1 MSLRGVAAVVGVAEL
16 APQRHTGSA
25 TTLELMS
32 RVANDAINDAGF
44 KRSEIDGLIVHPIG
58 GLPGF
63 VPATVA
69 EYLGLAP
76 RFAELVDLGGA
87 TGAGMVWRAAAAI
100 QAGMCTSCLCLTG
113 AHRSGPTDPDGKT
126 GGNKRSG
133 EKGRAAQQGSERSA
147 PRSLAPSRDRSPQAE
162 FDSPY
167 GMLGANVGYA
177 MIATRYTHEYGLR
190 DTQRAKVAVD
200 QRRNANANPAAIFH
214 AQTLTIDD
222 VLASEVIAS
231 PLHMLEIVMPSA
243 GAAALLVTAAD
254 RVPYAGQKPAWLLGA
269 GESVTHSSFA
279 QAPALDAT
287 GVGIAARAA
296 FRQAGVSPSEIG
308 LASLYDCY
316 TIMVLLTLE
325 EAGFCKRGEAGAFV
339 ESHDLTWAGD
349 FPVNTHGGQLSF
361 GQAGM
366 AGGMSHVTEA
376 VRQIQGRGGNRQV
389 PGLELAYAHGN
400 GGIIAEQTGLVF
412 GVAR

>member
-1 MSLRGVAAVVGVAEL
+1 MSLKGAAAVVGIAEL
-16 APQRHTGSA
+16 APQRYTGDA
-25 TTLELMS
+25 TILDLLSQVGAE
-32 RVANDAINDAGF
+32 AIADAGF
-44 KRSEIDGLIVHPIG
+44 KHADIDGLVVHPIG

-69 EYLGLAP
+69 EYLGIKP
-76 RFAELVDLGGA
+76 TFAELVDLGGA

-100 QAGMCTSCLCLTG
+100 QAGMCTTCLCLTG
-113 AHRSGPTDPDGKT
+113 TRRRGGSQNRQQRTAERPPARSM
-126 GGNKRSG
+126 
-133 EKGRAAQQGSERSA
+133 
-147 PRSLAPSRDRSPQAE
+147 APSRDRSPAAE

-167 GMLGANVGYA
+167 GMVGANVGYA
-177 MIATRYTHEYGLR
+177 MIATRYTHEFGLK

-200 QRRNANANPAAIFH
+200 QRKNANANPKAFFH
-214 AQTLTIDD
+214 DQELSIED
-222 VLASEVIAS
+222 VLSSEVICQ
-231 PLHMLEIVMPSA
+231 PLHMLEIVMPAA
-243 GAAALLVTAAD
+243 GAAALIVTAAD
-254 RVPYAGQKPAWLLGA
+254 RVPDAKQKPAWILGA

-279 QAPALDAT
+279 QAPNLDAT
-287 GVGIAARAA
+287 GIGIASRAA
-296 FRQAGVSPSEIG
+296 FDMAGIKPSDVG

-325 EAGFCKRGEAGAFV
+325 EAGFVPRGEAGAFV

-349 FPVNTHGGQLSF
+349 FPLNTHGGQLSF

-376 VRQIQGRGGNRQV
+376 ARQIQGRCGKRQV

-400 GGIIAEQTGLVF
+400 GGIIAEQAGLVF
-412 GVAR
+412 GANR

>member
-1 MSLRGVAAVVGVAEL
+1 MSLRGVAAVVGVAER
-16 APQRHTGSA
+16 PPTRYTGDE
-25 TTLELMS
+25 TILELLS
-32 RVANDAINDAGF
+32 GVAVDAVNDAGF
-44 KRSEIDGLIVHPIG
+44 SLSQVDGLIVHPIG

-69 EYLGLAP
+69 EFIGIQP
-76 RFAELVDLGGA
+76 TFAEIVDLGGA

-113 AHRSGPTDPDGKT
+113 TRRRRRTPA
-126 GGNKRSG
+126 GNKMPNES
-133 EKGRAAQQGSERSA
+133 KTDS
-147 PRSLAPSRDRSPQAE
+147 PRLRQSIQPSRDRSPQAE

-177 MIATRYTHEYGLR
+177 MLANRYTHEYGLT
-190 DTQRAKVAVD
+190 DEQRAKVAVD
-200 QRRNANANPAAIFH
+200 QRLNANANPAAIFH
-214 AQTLTIDD
+214 DQKLTIAD
-222 VLASEVIAS
+222 VLASEVICA
-231 PLHMLEIVMPSA
+231 PLHMLEIVMPAA
-243 GAAALLVTAAD
+243 GAAALLVTSAD
-254 RVPYAGQKPAWLLGA
+254 RVPDAKQSPAWLLGA

-279 QAPALDAT
+279 QAPALDST

-296 FRQAGVSPSEIG
+296 MAQAGVAPKDIG

-325 EAGFCKRGEAGAFV
+325 EAGFCPRGEAGAFV
-339 ESHDLTWAGD
+339 ESHSLTFNGD
-349 FPVNTHGGQLSF
+349 FPMNTHGGQLSF

-376 VRQIQGRGGNRQV
+376 VRQIQGRAGERQV
-389 PGLELAYAHGN
+389 ANLELAYAHGN
-400 GGIIAEQTGLVF
+400 GGIIAEQAGLVF
-412 GVAR
+412 GVDR

>member
-1 MSLRGVAAVVGVAEL
+1 MSLKGAAAVVGIAEL
-16 APQRHTGSA
+16 APQRYTGDA
-25 TTLELMS
+25 TILDLLSQVGAE
-32 RVANDAINDAGF
+32 AIADAGF
-44 KRSEIDGLIVHPIG
+44 KHADIDGLVVHPIG

-69 EYLGLAP
+69 EYLGIKP
-76 RFAELVDLGGA
+76 TFAELVDLGGA

-100 QAGMCTSCLCLTG
+100 QAGMCTTCLCLTG
-113 AHRSGPTDPDGKT
+113 TRRRGGSQNRQQRTAERPPARSM
-126 GGNKRSG
+126 
-133 EKGRAAQQGSERSA
+133 
-147 PRSLAPSRDRSPQAE
+147 APSRDRSPAAE

-167 GMLGANVGYA
+167 GMVGANVGYA
-177 MIATRYTHEYGLR
+177 MIATRYAHEFGLK

-200 QRRNANANPAAIFH
+200 QRKNANANPKAFFH
-214 AQTLTIDD
+214 DQELSIED
-222 VLASEVIAS
+222 VLSSEVICQ
-231 PLHMLEIVMPSA
+231 PLHMLEIVMPAA
-243 GAAALLVTAAD
+243 GAAALIVTAAD
-254 RVPYAGQKPAWLLGA
+254 RVPDAKQNPAWILGA

-279 QAPALDAT
+279 QAPNLDAT
-287 GVGIAARAA
+287 GIGIASRAA
-296 FRQAGVSPSEIG
+296 FNMAGIKPSDVG

-325 EAGFCKRGEAGAFV
+325 EAGFVPRGEAGAFV

-349 FPVNTHGGQLSF
+349 FPLNTHGGQLSF

-376 VRQIQGRGGNRQV
+376 ARQIQGRCGKRQV

-400 GGIIAEQTGLVF
+400 GGIIAEQAGLVF
-412 GVAR
+412 GANR